1 MPGEGPVDV
10 QWDGHEHQEAVR
22 HQEVPVDQGDVTW
35 PLPVSDGVT
44 EGGKV
49 GEDGEEEDNG
59 EDDGVDNVRHLPV
72 LLQP

>member
-1 MPGEGPVDV
+1 MSGEGPVDV
-10 QWDGHEHQEAVR
+10 QGDGHKHQEAVR
-22 HQEVPVDQGDVTW
+22 HQEVPVDQGDIAG
-35 PLPVSDGVT
+35 PPPVPDSVT

-72 LLQP
+72 LL